1 MLGHTPPSW
10 INLGF
15 IIMVVIIEMIS
26 TTVRTVLSL
35 ILLRL
40 LVRLLKKE
48 KKLIL
53 KKVTK
58 DNKYRSVSYFFLP

>member
-10 INLGF
+10 VNLGF

-35 ILLRL
+35 ILRRL
-40 LVRLLKKE
+40 LVRLLE
-48 KKLIL
+48 KREIIM
-53 KKVTK
+53 KKVIK
-58 DNKYRSVSYFFLP
+58 DNKYLSSSNCFRP